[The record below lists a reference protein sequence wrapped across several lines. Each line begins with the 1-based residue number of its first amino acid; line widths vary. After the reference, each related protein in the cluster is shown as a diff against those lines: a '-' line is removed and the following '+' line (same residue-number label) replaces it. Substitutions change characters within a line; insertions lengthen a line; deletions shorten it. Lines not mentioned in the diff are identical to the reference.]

1 MTPATVHDPLPE
13 RNEMDKVASSK
24 NARTKNSG
32 IKSGGSAR
40 PTRADAE
47 GAIRTLIRW
56 AGDDPDREGLRAT
69 PARVA
74 RAYEEWFSGY
84 NDDPREYLKRTFE
97 ETGGYDEV
105 VVLRDIRFESHCEHH
120 IAPIIG
126 RVHIGYLP
134 RNRVVGISKLAR
146 LVEVFARRLQIQ
158 EKMTAEIAACL
169 DAVLKPH
176 GVAVVTEGTHQCMTT
191 RGVHKT
197 GVTMVT
203 SRMLGVFRDHAETRQ
218 EFLSA
223 IGMRGGISVDNGA
236 G

>member
-1 MTPATVHDPLPE
+1 
-13 RNEMDKVASSK
+13 MDKVLS
-24 NARTKNSG
+24 TK
-32 IKSGGSAR
+32 R
-40 PTRADAE
+40 TRAKTAEPSRPSRGQAEDAV
-47 GAIRTLIRW
+47 RTLIRW
-56 AGDDPDREGLRAT
+56 AGDDPNREGLHAT
-69 PARVA
+69 PGRVV

-120 IAPIIG
+120 LAPIIG
-126 RVHIGYLP
+126 RVHIGYIP

-146 LVEVFARRLQIQ
+146 LVEVFSRRLQIQ

-176 GVAVVTEGTHQCMTT
+176 GVAVVTEATHQCMTT
-191 RGVHKT
+191 RGVHKP

-218 EFLSA
+218 EFLAA
-223 IGMRGGISVDNGA
+223 IGMRGAIHVGNGA

>member
-1 MTPATVHDPLPE
+1 
-13 RNEMDKVASSK
+13 MDKVLS
-24 NARTKNSG
+24 TK
-32 IKSGGSAR
+32 R
-40 PTRADAE
+40 TRAKTAGPSRPSRTQAEDAV
-47 GAIRTLIRW
+47 RTLIRW
-56 AGDDPDREGLRAT
+56 AGDDPDREGLHST
-69 PARVA
+69 PGRVV
-74 RAYEEWFSGY
+74 RAYEEWFAGY

-134 RNRVVGISKLAR
+134 RNRIVGISKLAR
-146 LVEVFARRLQIQ
+146 LVEVYARRLQIQ

-176 GVAVVTEGTHQCMTT
+176 GVAVVTEATHQCMTT
-191 RGVHKT
+191 RGVHKP

-218 EFLSA
+218 EFLAA
-223 IGMRGGISVDNGA
+223 IGMRGAIQVGNGA

>member
-1 MTPATVHDPLPE
+1 
-13 RNEMDKVASSK
+13 MDKAVSSK
-24 NARTKNSG
+24 GVRPR
-32 IKSGGSAR
+32 SAR
-40 PTRADAE
+40 LKVAE
-47 GAIRTLIRW
+47 SAKVGRPSRQQAEAAVRTLIQW

-69 PARVA
+69 PARVV

-120 IAPIIG
+120 LAPVIG

-146 LVEVFARRLQIQ
+146 LVEVYARRLQIQ
-158 EKMTAEIAACL
+158 EKMTAEIASCL

-191 RGVHKT
+191 RGVHKP

-203 SRMLGVFRDHAETRQ
+203 SRMVGVFRNNAETRQ

-223 IGMRGGISVDNGA
+223 IGMRGATHGNGA
-236 G
+236 